1 MSQSIS
7 QIIPDLVH
15 RLPRRSAAPKLAIWL
30 AIARTVVA
38 IALLLAWEGCAR
50 WIPDL
55 IAGPLPTLLRLV
67 DLVHTGEIVP
77 MVWITVLETTGGL
90 AIGAGL
96 GVALP
101 FMVQMSPRLSA
112 VIEPFAKAVVGI
124 PKLALSPILIMWFG
138 IGLTS
143 KIVLVALMTFFLVFV
158 ATFVGI
164 RSVGPNLI
172 RTVAIF
178 GAGKLDIA
186 REVFWHSSQPFV
198 WAALRAALPWAIN
211 AALVG
216 EFLAAENGIG
226 YYIHHS
232 YNLADI
238 TGVYTGMVITAAL
251 VLFADGVLRLFQR
264 RALRW
269 RPKDSD
275 TSLH

>member
-7 QIIPDLVH
+7 EIISDLSA
-15 RLPRRSAAPKLAIWL
+15 LSPRRAATPWL
-30 AIARTVVA
+30 ALARTAVA
-38 IALLLAWEGCAR
+38 IGLLTAWEGFAH
-50 WIPDL
+50 WVPDL

-67 DLVHTGEIVP
+67 DLVHSGEIIA
-77 MVWITVLETTGGL
+77 MVWTTVLETAGGL
-90 AIGAGL
+90 VIGAGL
-96 GVALP
+96 GVVLP
-101 FMVQMSPRLSA
+101 FVVQMSPRLSA
-112 VIEPFAKAVVGI
+112 VIEPFAKATVGI
-124 PKLALSPILIMWFG
+124 PKLALSPIFIMWFG

-178 GAGKLDIA
+178 GAGKVEIA
-186 REVFWHSSQPFV
+186 REVFWNSSQPFV

-238 TGVYTGMVITAAL
+238 TGVYAGMVITAAL
-251 VLFADGVLRLFQR
+251 VLLADAVLRLFQR
-264 RALRW
+264 RALVW
-269 RPKDSD
+269 RPDNSD
-275 TSLH
+275 TTLH

>member
-7 QIIPDLVH
+7 HIVPEIAQPQL
-15 RLPRRSAAPKLAIWL
+15 RRSVMPWL
-30 AIARTVVA
+30 ALARGGVA
-38 IALLLAWEGCAR
+38 IGLLLMWEAFAR
-50 WIPDL
+50 WVPDL
-55 IAGPLPTLLRLV
+55 IAGPLPTLLRV
-67 DLVHTGEIVP
+67 IDLVRTGEIVS
-77 MVWITVLETTGGL
+77 MVWATTLEAIGGL
-90 AIGAGL
+90 LIGAGL
-96 GVALP
+96 GVVLP
-101 FMVQMSPRLSA
+101 FVVQMSPRLSA
-112 VIEPFAKAVVGI
+112 VIEPFAKTTVGI

-178 GAGKLDIA
+178 GAGKREIA
-186 REVFWHSSQPFV
+186 REVLWNSSQPFV

-232 YNLADI
+232 YNVADI
-238 TGVYTGMVITAAL
+238 TGVYAGMVITAAL
-251 VLFADGVLRLFQR
+251 VLLADAVLRLFQR
-264 RALRW
+264 RALAW
-269 RPKDSD
+269 RPDNAD
-275 TSLH
+275 QTLH

>member
-1 MSQSIS
+1 MGRSIS
-7 QIIPDLVH
+7 QIIPQLA
-15 RLPRRSAAPKLAIWL
+15 RPLPRRGAMPWL
-30 AIARTVVA
+30 ALARTAVAVV
-38 IALLLAWEGCAR
+38 LLLAWESLGR
-50 WIPDL
+50 MVPDL

-67 DLVHTGEIVP
+67 ELVHSGEIVP
-77 MVWITVLETTGGL
+77 MVWVTVLETVGGL
-90 AIGAGL
+90 AIGAGF
-96 GVALP
+96 GVVLP
-101 FMVQMSPRLSA
+101 FLVQMSPRLSA
-112 VIEPFAKAVVGI
+112 VIEPFARAAVGI

-143 KIVLVALMTFFLVFV
+143 KIALVALMTFFLVFV

-178 GAGKLDIA
+178 GAGKVEIA
-186 REVFWHSSQPFV
+186 REVFWNSSQPFV

-232 YNLADI
+232 YNMADI
-238 TGVYTGMVITAAL
+238 TGVYAGMVITAAL
-251 VLFADGVLRLFQR
+251 VLLADAVLRLFQR
-264 RALRW
+264 RALAW
-269 RPKDSD
+269 RPDNSA

>member
-1 MSQSIS
+1 MSQSVS
-7 QIIPDLVH
+7 QIIPEIS
-15 RLPRRSAAPKLAIWL
+15 RPARRRSAMPWL
-30 AIARTVVA
+30 ALARIAVA
-38 IALLLAWEGCAR
+38 IVLLLTWEVFAR
-50 WIPDL
+50 WVPDL
-55 IAGPLPTLLRLV
+55 IAGPVLTLVRLF
-67 DLVHTGEIVP
+67 DLVYTGEIVP
-77 MVWITVLETTGGL
+77 MVWVTVLETAGGL

-96 GVALP
+96 GVILP
-101 FMVQMSPRLSA
+101 FFVQMSSRLSA
-112 VIEPFAKAVVGI
+112 VIEPVAKATVGI

-178 GAGKLDIA
+178 GAGKVEIA

-238 TGVYTGMVITAAL
+238 TGVYAGMVITASL
-251 VLFADGVLRLFQR
+251 VLLADAVLRLFQR
-264 RALRW
+264 RALTW
-269 RPKDSD
+269 RPDNSD
-275 TSLH
+275 IGIH

>member
-7 QIIPDLVH
+7 QVILKVARP
-15 RLPRRSAAPKLAIWL
+15 LPRRAAMPWL
-30 AIARTVVA
+30 ALARIAVA
-38 IALLLAWEGCAR
+38 IALLLAWEGFAR
-50 WIPDL
+50 RMPDL
-55 IAGPLPTLLRLV
+55 IAGPLLTLWRLI

-77 MVWITVLETTGGL
+77 MVWVTVLETTGGL

-96 GVALP
+96 GVILP
-101 FMVQMSPRLSA
+101 FLVQMSGRLSA
-112 VIEPFAKAVVGI
+112 VIEPFAKAAVGI
-124 PKLALSPILIMWFG
+124 PKLALSPILILWFG

-172 RTVAIF
+172 RTVGIF
-178 GAGKLDIA
+178 GAGRLEIA
-186 REVFWHSSQPFV
+186 REVFWNSSQPFV

-238 TGVYTGMVITAAL
+238 TGVYAGMVITAAL
-251 VLFADGVLRLFQR
+251 VLFADAVLRVFQR
-264 RALRW
+264 RALAW
-269 RPKDSD
+269 RPDNFD
-275 TSLH
+275 INLH

>member
-7 QIIPDLVH
+7 QVIPDAV
-15 RLPRRSAAPKLAIWL
+15 RRSPHVLATQWL
-30 AIARTVVA
+30 ALARAAVA
-38 IALLLAWEGCAR
+38 ILLLFSWELSAH
-50 WIPDL
+50 WVPDL
-55 IAGPLPTLLRLV
+55 IAGPLPTLWRLV
-67 DLVHTGEIVP
+67 DLVRSGDLVP
-77 MVWITVLETTGGL
+77 MLWATVLETAGGL

-96 GVALP
+96 GVVLP
-101 FMVQMSPRLSA
+101 FLVQMSPRLSA
-112 VIEPFAKAVVGI
+112 VVEPFAKAAVGI

-158 ATFVGI
+158 ATFSGI

-178 GAGKLDIA
+178 GAGKVEIA
-186 REVFWHSSQPFV
+186 REVFWHASQPFV

-238 TGVYTGMVITAAL
+238 TGVYAGMVITASL
-251 VLFADGVLRLFQR
+251 VLLADAVLRLFQR
-264 RALRW
+264 RALTW
-269 RPKDSD
+269 RPDNSD
-275 TSLH
+275 IGIH

>member
-1 MSQSIS
+1 MSQLIS
-7 QIIPDLVH
+7 ELVSDVPTPS
-15 RLPRRSAAPKLAIWL
+15 PRRSAAPWL
-30 AIARTVVA
+30 ALTRTLVA
-38 IALLLAWEGCAR
+38 VALLTAWEGVAHSV
-50 WIPDL
+50 PDL

-67 DLVHTGEIVP
+67 DLVHSGEMVQ
-77 MVWITVLETTGGL
+77 MVWMTVLETVGGL

-96 GVALP
+96 GVVLP
-101 FMVQMSPRLSA
+101 FFVQMSPRLSA
-112 VIEPFAKAVVGI
+112 VVEPFAKATVGI

-178 GAGKLDIA
+178 GAGKVEIA

-238 TGVYTGMVITAAL
+238 TGVYAGMVITAAL
-251 VLFADGVLRLFQR
+251 VLLADAALRLFQR
-264 RALRW
+264 RALAW
-269 RPKDSD
+269 RPDNSD
-275 TSLH
+275 ICLH